1 MISSR
6 LPAERAPN
14 ATARAVESLRRRG
27 IEPIDLTQSNP
38 TRAGFVYPDDLLP
51 LLAERGALEYDPH
64 PLGLRTAREAV
75 SREFGRRG
83 LPISPDRIGLTA
95 STSEAYSFLFKLLC
109 DAGDAVLVPQP
120 SYPLFEHLTRL
131 ESIVAV
137 PYNLEY
143 QGSWRIDM
151 DSVRSGIREP
161 TKALLVVSPNNPTGS
176 FLHSDDLLQLAELCA
191 ERDIAL
197 IGDEVF
203 ADYPLDAAPHACSV
217 LSQGDAVTCS
227 LGGLSKSAGLPQL
240 KLGWI
245 AFNGPST
252 KLTGVL
258 SAYEIV
264 ADAYLSVSTPIQMA
278 ASGLFEKGTE
288 IRAQIQK
295 RIASNLQALREQAA
309 RFPAAT
315 VLRCEGGWSA
325 VLQLPTLR
333 SEEALVLELL
343 HDDHVLVHPGYFFEF
358 DRESFVV
365 VSLIV
370 EPSIFMRGTAR
381 LLARATSPAQ
391 V

>member
-1 MISSR
+1 MISGR
-6 LPAERAPN
+6 LPANLSPN
-14 ATARAVESLRRRG
+14 ATALALEALRQRG
-27 IEPIDLTQSNP
+27 IDPIDLTESNP
-38 TRAGFVYPDDLLP
+38 TRAGFLYPDDLLLP
-51 LLAERGALEYDPH
+51 LAERGALEYDPH
-64 PLGLRTAREAV
+64 PLGLLRAREAV
-75 SREFGRRG
+75 SRDFERRG
-83 LPISPDRIGLTA
+83 LQVSPDRIGLTA

-109 DAGDAVLVPQP
+109 DAGDAVLVPRP

-131 ESIVAV
+131 ESVVAA

-143 QGSWRIDM
+143 HGTWRIDM
-151 DSVRSGIREP
+151 DSVRRAKRER

-176 FLHSDDLLQLAELCA
+176 FLHNDDLVQLAELCA
-191 ERDIAL
+191 EGDITL

-217 LSQGDAVTCS
+217 LSQRDAVTCS
-227 LGGLSKSAGLPQL
+227 LGGLSKSVGLPQL

-278 ASGLFEKGTE
+278 ASGLFEKGAD

-295 RIASNLQALREQAA
+295 RIESNLLALRQQAA
-309 RFPAAT
+309 RFPAVT

-325 VLQLPTLR
+325 VVQLPTLR

-343 HDDHVLVHPGYFFEF
+343 SEDHVLVHPGYFFEF
-358 DRESFVV
+358 NRESFVV

-370 EPSIFMRGTAR
+370 APSIFMRGIAR
-381 LLARATSPAQ
+381 LLTRATSPAQ
-391 V
+391 A